1 MRPFPLMLFAAG
13 YGTRMGRLT
22 ADRPKPLVTVAGRPL
37 LDHALALADAAEVR
51 RMVINLHYRGQQIV
65 DHLSGREDF
74 GFSWERDVIL
84 ETGGGLR
91 QATPLLGESPVLTL
105 NTDAVWTGTNPLT
118 ALMGA
123 WDGTRMDALLLLA
136 PAEAV
141 LGHTGKG
148 DFLMDANGR
157 LARANGAA
165 GLVYLGAQ
173 IVRVEGLAEIKEPVF
188 SLNRLWDRQIATG
201 RIYGL
206 VHEGGWCDVGRPES
220 IPLAEA
226 LLNG

>member
-1 MRPFPLMLFAAG
+1 
-13 YGTRMGRLT
+13 
-22 ADRPKPLVTVAGRPL
+22 
-37 LDHALALADAAEVR
+37 
-51 RMVINLHYRGQQIV
+51 
-65 DHLSGREDF
+65 
-74 GFSWERDVIL
+74 
-84 ETGGGLR
+84 
-91 QATPLLGESPVLTL
+91 
-105 NTDAVWTGTNPLT
+105 
-118 ALMGA
+118 
-123 WDGTRMDALLLLA
+123 
-136 PAEAV
+136 
-141 LGHTGKG
+141 
-148 DFLMDANGR
+148 MDANGR

-173 IVRVEGLAEIKEPVF
+173 IVRVEGLAEIEEPVF